1 MNTCL
6 SFTEIVARNHAPVAE
21 MQRLGARYADQ
32 KAPGASEVFRRQA
45 RLVESVLVQ
54 TYGLA
59 ASVARKAEA
68 LEEAA
73 AVWRETS
80 LLCNGVLAALSE
92 LRHRYPDCGAP
103 QLYDLALDYKLSADK
118 RFKEVQEEIACQ
130 KHPLPPGLLPAL
142 S

>member
-6 SFTEIVARNHAPVAE
+6 SFTEIIAINHAPVAE
-21 MQRLGARYADQ
+21 MERLGARYPDQ
-32 KAPGASEVFRRQA
+32 RAPGAGEVFRRQV

-54 TYGLA
+54 TYGLG
-59 ASVARKAEA
+59 ASVARKAES

-73 AVWRETS
+73 VVWRDTS
-80 LLCNGVLAALSE
+80 ALCNGVLAVLTE

-103 QLYDLALDYKLSADK
+103 QLYDLALDYKLAADK
-118 RFKEVQEEIACQ
+118 RSKEVQEEIECQ